1 MTNNERLDPGFW
13 IGLILIV
20 ILILCTQKCKAQKI
34 DTIPCHVECIVKIV
48 QKPTSKSVKY
58 LAVYKCAH
66 MKIQDIIPMSKTVYQ
81 YMRTAIEYGIQPE
94 LGIRLRDGS
103 ITSIIK
109 RKRRLK

>member
-13 IGLILIV
+13 IGLFLV
-20 ILILCTQKCKAQKI
+20 ILLIFCTQRCRAQRI
-34 DTIPCHVECIVKIV
+34 DTIPCHLSCITKIV
-48 QKPTSKSVKY
+48 QKPTPKSVKY

-66 MKIQDIIPMSKTVYQ
+66 MKIQDIIPVSKTVYE
-81 YMRTAIEYGIQPE
+81 YIRTAIEYGIQPE
-94 LGIRLRDGS
+94 LGIRLRDGN

>member
-13 IGLILIV
+13 IGLFLVVLLIF
-20 ILILCTQKCKAQKI
+20 CTHRAQKI
-34 DTIPCHVECIVKIV
+34 DTIPCHVACIVKIV
-48 QKPTSKSVKY
+48 QKPTPKSVKY

-66 MKIQDIIPMSKTVYQ
+66 MGIQDIIPVSKTVYE
-81 YMRTAIEYGIQPE
+81 YMRTAVEYGIQPE
-94 LGIRLRDGS
+94 LGIRLRDGN